1 MNLALDRRFLLLA
14 VVSGLPAVVVALI
27 VLWIGRLDVPVKWAV
42 SAVIVALWLGCT
54 YALRERIVH
63 PLRTIS
69 NMLAALRENDFSI
82 RARGANPRDPLGEV
96 LHELNLL
103 ADTLR
108 TQRLDAQEA
117 TALLRGVMAEIDVAI
132 FAFDGD
138 ERLVLVNRYGER
150 LLAQTSDALLGRRA
164 DDLGLVVALRPE
176 SGVQDISCPGASG
189 RWEIRRR
196 TFWQGGQPHELLVL
210 TDVSQPLREQERQA
224 WQRLIR
230 VIGHELNNSL
240 APIKS
245 IAGSLGGLM
254 ARTPPPDDWRED
266 MQRGLA
272 IIASRADGLSRFTSA
287 YAQLA
292 RLPAPHMQP
301 AQLSVVMHRV
311 TALDRRIDVVLRP
324 GDDVTVNADVAQ
336 LEQLLINVLR
346 NAIDA
351 ALETGGGVIAGW
363 ETVDD
368 HVHVFVDDEGP
379 GIKSTANLFVPF
391 FTTKPGGSGIGLVL
405 SRQIAEAHGG
415 SLTLEQRPRGRG
427 TRASLRLPLPSSR
440 HASLAA
446 VHDSGYA

>member
-1 MNLALDRRFLLLA
+1 MRASLDRRFILLA
-14 VVSGLPAVVVALI
+14 IVAGLPAVVVALV
-27 VLWIGRLDVPVKWAV
+27 VLWLGGLDTRLKWALT
-42 SAVIVALWLGCT
+42 AGVIGLWLGCT

-69 NMLAALRENDFSI
+69 SMLAALRQDDFSI
-82 RARGANPRDPLGEV
+82 RARGAEPSDPLGDV

-108 TQRLDAQEA
+108 TQRLGAQEA
-117 TALLRGVMAEIDVAI
+117 TALLRAVMAEIDVAI
-132 FAFDGD
+132 LALDSRG
-138 ERLVLVNRYGER
+138 RLVLVNRYGER
-150 LLAQTSDALLGRRA
+150 LLGQPAETLLGQPA
-164 DDLGLVVALRPE
+164 TALGLASALQAD
-176 SGVQDISCPGASG
+176 SGVQDISFPGGSG

-210 TDVSQPLREQERQA
+210 ADVSQPLREQERQA

-245 IAGSLGGLM
+245 IAGSLGSLV
-254 ARTPPPDDWRED
+254 AHTPPPADWRDD

-292 RLPAPHMQP
+292 RLPAPHPQP
-301 AQLSVVMHRV
+301 TSLAALMRRV
-311 TALDRRIDVVLRP
+311 IALDRRLVTTLDEGPDVII
-324 GDDVTVNADVAQ
+324 NADVTQ

-346 NAIDA
+346 NAVDA
-351 ALETGGGVIAGW
+351 ALETSGRVTAGW
-363 ETVDD
+363 TVGHDQVD
-368 HVHVFVDDEGP
+368 VWIDDEGP
-379 GIKSTANLFVPF
+379 GIQSTANLFVPF

-415 SLTLEQRPRGRG
+415 SLTLTNRAGAHG
-427 TRASLRLPLPSSR
+427 TRATLRLPVPASVQSSR
-440 HASLAA
+440 LA
-446 VHDSGYA
+446 

>member
-1 MNLALDRRFLLLA
+1 MNASLDRRFILLA
-14 VVSGLPAVVVALI
+14 TVAGLPAVVVAVIL
-27 VLWIGRLDVPVKWAV
+27 LWLGGLDTRLKWALT
-42 SAVIVALWLGCT
+42 AGVIAMWLGCT

-69 NMLAALRENDFSI
+69 SMLAALRQDDFSI
-82 RARGANPRDPLGEV
+82 RARGAEPSDPLGDV

-108 TQRLDAQEA
+108 TQRLGAQEA
-117 TALLRGVMAEIDVAI
+117 TALLRAVMAEIDVAI
-132 FAFDGD
+132 LALDGSG
-138 ERLVLVNRYGER
+138 RLVLVNRYGER
-150 LLAQTSDALLGRRA
+150 LLGQPTEILLGQPA
-164 DDLGLVVALRPE
+164 TALGLARALQADP
-176 SGVQDISCPGASG
+176 GVQDISFPGGSG

-210 TDVSQPLREQERQA
+210 ADVSQPLREQERQA

-245 IAGSLGGLM
+245 IAGSLGSLVGQ
-254 ARTPPPDDWRED
+254 REPPTDWRDD

-292 RLPAPHMQP
+292 RLPSPHPQP
-301 AQLSVVMHRV
+301 TSLAALMRRV
-311 TALDRRIDVVLRP
+311 TAFDRRLAIALDEGPDVII
-324 GDDVTVNADVAQ
+324 NADVTQ

-346 NAIDA
+346 NAVDA
-351 ALETGGGVIAGW
+351 ALETGGRVAAGW
-363 ETVDD
+363 AVAHGQVD
-368 HVHVFVDDEGP
+368 VWIDDEGP
-379 GIKSTANLFVPF
+379 GIQSTANLFVPF

-415 SLTLEQRPRGRG
+415 SLTLNNRVGAHG
-427 TRASLRLPLPSSR
+427 TRATLRLPVPASVQSSR
-440 HASLAA
+440 PA
-446 VHDSGYA
+446 

>member
-1 MNLALDRRFLLLA
+1 MKLALDRRFILLA
-14 VVSGLPAVVVALI
+14 VVAGLPAVVAALAI
-27 VLWIGRLDVPVKWAV
+27 LWLGALDAHVKWAV
-42 SAVIVALWLGCT
+42 STAIVVMWLGCT

-69 NMLAALRENDFSI
+69 NMLAALRQDDFSI
-82 RARGANPRDPLGEV
+82 RARGAEPADPLGAV

-108 TQRLDAQEA
+108 NQRLGAQEA
-117 TALLRGVMAEIDVAI
+117 TALLRAVMAEIDVAI
-132 FAFDGD
+132 FAFDGG
-138 ERLVLVNRYGER
+138 ERLVLANRYGER
-150 LLAQTSDALLGRRA
+150 LLGESMEALHGRRA
-164 DDLGLVVALRPE
+164 SDLGLVTALRPD
-176 SGVQDISCPGASG
+176 SGVQDINFPGGTG

-245 IAGSLGGLM
+245 IAGSLGVL
-254 ARTPPPDDWRED
+254 ASQTPPPDDWRQD
-266 MQRGLA
+266 MQRGLG

-292 RLPAPHMQP
+292 RLPAPRLQP
-301 AQLSVVMHRV
+301 TRLAPLMRRV
-311 TALDRRIDVVLRP
+311 TVLDRRVAVTLDEGPEVAIDV
-324 GDDVTVNADVAQ
+324 DVAQ
-336 LEQLLINVLR
+336 VEQLLINVLR
-346 NAIDA
+346 NAVDA
-351 ALETGGGVIAGW
+351 ALETGGRVIAGW
-363 ETVDD
+363 SVGHDQVD
-368 HVHVFVDDEGP
+368 VWIDDEGP
-379 GIKSTANLFVPF
+379 GIQNTANLFVPF

-415 SLTLEQRPRGRG
+415 SLTLENRTGARG
-427 TRASLRLPLPSSR
+427 TRASLRFPLEP
-440 HASLAA
+440 AA
-446 VHDSGYA
+446 ERERATGSI

>member
-1 MNLALDRRFLLLA
+1 MRLALDRRLIALA
-14 VVSGLPAVVVALI
+14 VVSGLPSVGAALA
-27 VLWIGRLDVPVKWAV
+27 L
-42 SAVIVALWLGCT
+42 LWLGTLQVSIKWAISTAIVAMWLGCI
-54 YALRERIVH
+54 YWLRERIVH

-69 NMLAALRENDFSI
+69 NVLAALREDDFSI
-82 RARGANPRDPLGEV
+82 RARGAEPSDPLGAV

-117 TALLRGVMAEIDVAI
+117 TALLRGVMAELDVAI
-132 FAFDGD
+132 FAFDSA
-138 ERLVLVNRYGER
+138 ERLVLTNRYGER
-150 LLAQTSDALLGRRA
+150 LLNQSAQALLGQRA
-164 DDLGLVVALRPE
+164 SDLGLMRVLRPDDR
-176 SGVQDISCPGASG
+176 VQDISFPGGSG
-189 RWEIRRR
+189 RWEVRRR
-196 TFWQGGQPHELLVL
+196 KFWQGGQPHELLVL
-210 TDVSQPLREQERQA
+210 ADVSQPLREQERQA

-245 IAGSLGGLM
+245 IAGSLGALVG
-254 ARTPPPDDWRED
+254 RTPPPDDWRDD

-292 RLPAPHMQP
+292 RLPAPNMQAASLAP
-301 AQLSVVMHRV
+301 VMRRV
-311 TALDRRIDVVLRP
+311 TALDRRVSVRLEEGPDVV
-324 GDDVTVNADVAQ
+324 VSADVAQ

-363 ETVDD
+363 SVADD
-368 HVHVFVDDEGP
+368 RVVVWIDDEGP
-379 GIKSTANLFVPF
+379 GIQNTANLFVPF

-415 SLTLEQRPRGRG
+415 SLNVEGRGDQRG
-427 TRASLRLPLPSSR
+427 TRATLSLPLAH
-440 HASLAA
+440 HAESAR
-446 VHDSGYA
+446 VG